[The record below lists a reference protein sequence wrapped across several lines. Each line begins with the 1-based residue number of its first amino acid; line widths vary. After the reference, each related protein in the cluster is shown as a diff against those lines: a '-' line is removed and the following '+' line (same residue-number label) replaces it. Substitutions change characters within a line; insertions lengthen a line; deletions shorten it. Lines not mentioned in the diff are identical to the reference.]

1 MSNGGGKLS
10 VEIVKEAIVMSGS
23 IPAYN
28 ECPFLG
34 DCNGGGVR
42 CPIDWSVLPDKPVS
56 CGMARLLVL

>member
-1 MSNGGGKLS
+1 MSNGGRLR
-10 VEIVKEAIVMSGS
+10 VEDVKDAIVMTGS

-28 ECPFLG
+28 VCPFLG

-56 CGMARLLVL
+56 CGMARMLVL